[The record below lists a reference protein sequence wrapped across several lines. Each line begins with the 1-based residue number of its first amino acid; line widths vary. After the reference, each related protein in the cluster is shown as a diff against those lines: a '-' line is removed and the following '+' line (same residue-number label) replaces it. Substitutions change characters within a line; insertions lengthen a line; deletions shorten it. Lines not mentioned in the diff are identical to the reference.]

1 MTGSPIGAGALG
13 RTAPWAVVPEEIVQ
27 ALSEEL
33 REAGDEVRSLVD
45 RGIERFDQEQPALAS
60 YVSTCLEDVTDST
73 ALALGHFLCVA
84 TYLAFDRAFESRLR
98 AVDDD
103 ALTAAREALV
113 TESELQE
120 KEPHLRLS
128 AAASVATLQPHVA
141 SFIDQHMEA
150 ALESQD
156 ETIPEDALG
165 AVFGTVLVAVVA
177 LSNAVTAPEG
187 TGAGRP
193 S

>member
-1 MTGSPIGAGALG
+1 
-13 RTAPWAVVPEEIVQ
+13 VPEEIVQ

-33 REAGDEVRSLVD
+33 RDAGEGVRTIVD
-45 RGIERFDQEQPALAS
+45 HGLSRFDRTQPVLAS
-60 YVSTCLEDVTDST
+60 YVTACMEEITDST

-84 TYLAFDRAFESRLR
+84 TFLAFDRAFDARLGV
-98 AVDDD
+98 VDDD

-141 SFIDQHMEA
+141 SLIDRHMEA
-150 ALESQD
+150 ALDGQD
-156 ETIPEDALG
+156 ETIPEEALG

-177 LSNAVTAPEG
+177 LSNAVAPPEG